1 MSGHHHHSPDLHE
14 PQDVTRQTITKRV
27 ALTGMGVNL
36 FLTIAQLLGGLW
48 AHSQALIADAI
59 HTLSDLIGDIVV
71 LFASHHAAKDADED
85 HPYGHGRIETVAT
98 VILGLLLGVVSAF
111 IFYSAVERL
120 LGHTPLVMPSPIA
133 MGFAALAIIGK
144 EALYQYTVYVA
155 KRIQSPMLKA
165 SAWHHRSDAI
175 SSILVLIA
183 IGGAQLGYPWL
194 DAVAAIMVAL
204 MIFYMAVQLI
214 LESTNE
220 LIDAG
225 LAPDQLQNIR
235 DYINSLSGVE
245 NLHFLRTRRM
255 GGQVLADVHLQV
267 DGRLSVSEG
276 HYIGEAAL
284 YKLKRQFPM
293 ISDVVVHIDPEDDE
307 AGSPSRNLPSR
318 RRLLEQLHSLSETA
332 AVWSFVQNFTLH
344 YINGKVSMDLF
355 ITEHIDKTALT
366 AFMQAC
372 KQLETLGE
380 INCYQRIAP

>member
-1 MSGHHHHSPDLHE
+1 MSGHHPHTPDLHS
-14 PQDVTRQTITKRV
+14 PQDSTRQSITKRV
-27 ALTGMGVNL
+27 ALVGMAVNL
-36 FLTIAQLLGGLW
+36 LLTIAQLIGGIW

-59 HTLSDLIGDIVV
+59 HTLSDLLGDIVV

-98 VILGLLLGVVSAF
+98 VVLGLLLGVVAAF
-111 IFYSAVERL
+111 IFYSAIERL
-120 LGHTPLVMPSPIA
+120 FGHTPLVMPSATA

-144 EALYQYTVYVA
+144 EALYQYTIYVA

-204 MIFYMAVQLI
+204 MIFYMALQLI
-214 LESTNE
+214 LESTSE
-220 LIDAG
+220 LMDAG
-225 LAPDQLQNIR
+225 LAPEQVQEIR
-235 DYINSLSGVE
+235 DYINSLNGVE
-245 NLHFLRTRRM
+245 SLHFLRTRRM
-255 GGQVLADVHLQV
+255 AGQVLADVHIQV

-276 HYIGEAAL
+276 HYIGEAVL

-307 AGSPSRNLPSR
+307 AGSPSRQLPSR
-318 RRLLEQLHSLSETA
+318 SKLLAELQTLPAATALWPLIHSI
-332 AVWSFVQNFTLH
+332 TLH
-344 YINGKVSMDLF
+344 YINGAM
-355 ITEHIDKTALT
+355 HIDIILHTLPDSQVLAE
-366 AFMQAC
+366 FRQAC
-372 KQLETLGE
+372 QCIHSVQC
-380 INCYQRIAP
+380 INFMHQIG

>member
-144 EALYQYTVYVA
+144 EALYQYTIYVA

-235 DYINSLSGVE
+235 DYINSLNGVE

-344 YINGKVSMDLF
+344 YINGKVYNTYFLC
-355 ITEHIDKTALT
+355 A
-366 AFMQAC
+366 
-372 KQLETLGE
+372 
-380 INCYQRIAP
+380 